1 MDINNLLVSFF
12 LTIIILYIFCIFYR
26 QSKKKKLNN
35 GFIVVLHMVVLALYF
50 TNSFSLP
57 YVFFDTIWWTMT
69 GAGIICCINLFKEK
83 SKWLFLLVP
92 STFIFIQIL
101 PITLLLNDI

>member
-1 MDINNLLVSFF
+1 MMKLSQMLFKYYKKIKGYLV
-12 LTIIILYIFCIFYR
+12 LYWKR
-26 QSKKKKLNN
+26 SD
-35 GFIVVLHMVVLALYF
+35 GFIVVLHMVVLTLYF

-57 YVFFDTIWWTMT
+57 YVFFDTIWWTMI

-101 PITLLLNDI
+101 PITLLLNDM